1 MSISKNGGQTD
12 EASLLKLF
20 MNITGSTESEARSVF
35 MYVSSENGQ
44 QADADVVGTGSVMA
58 CQPAWDWEPRVNS
71 LPRVRWPRRAEMSAL
86 GLRAPARS
94 FA

>member
-44 QADADVVGTGSVMA
+44 QADCRRCGNRIRDGLSTSVGLGTARQFAS
-58 CQPAWDWEPRVNS
+58 
-71 LPRVRWPRRAEMSAL
+71 RVRWPRRAEMSAL